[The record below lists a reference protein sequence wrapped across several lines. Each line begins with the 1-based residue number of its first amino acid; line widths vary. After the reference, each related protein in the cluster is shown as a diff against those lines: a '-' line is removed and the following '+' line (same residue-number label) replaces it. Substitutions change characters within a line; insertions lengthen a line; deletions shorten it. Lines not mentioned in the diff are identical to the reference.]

1 MRNLIHYDDF
11 NKVLISLE
19 DQNHLHEKKIKSS
32 TLHQSPYLHLIK
44 DHVQTSDG
52 QLSERTFVKHPGSVM
67 IVPRLD
73 KDRFVLVKQ
82 YRYPAQKVFIEF
94 PAGKLDE
101 SEPAIVAAQRE
112 LEEETGFASKNLKR
126 LTILYPSIG
135 YSTERME
142 VFCADDL
149 EPVDSPP
156 LEGEVLDVFSV
167 TSEILEKLIWS
178 HLIEDPKTQLAYF
191 WTKKIKAR

>member
-1 MRNLIHYDDF
+1 
-11 NKVLISLE
+11 
-19 DQNHLHEKKIKSS
+19 
-32 TLHQSPYLHLIK
+32 
-44 DHVQTSDG
+44 
-52 QLSERTFVKHPGSVM
+52 
-67 IVPRLD
+67 
-73 KDRFVLVKQ
+73 
-82 YRYPAQKVFIEF
+82 
-94 PAGKLDE
+94 
-101 SEPAIVAAQRE
+101 
-112 LEEETGFASKNLKR
+112 
-126 LTILYPSIG
+126 
-135 YSTERME
+135 ME